1 MLLFDPGS
9 GVTLETPS
17 SHGCSKVVPKVIPL
31 IFSLLDILR
40 QLKAV
45 IDIG

>member
-1 MLLFDPGS
+1 MLLFAPGS
-9 GVTLETPS
+9 GVMLEPPS
-17 SHGCSKVVPKVIPL
+17 SPGCSKVVPKVIPL
-31 IFSLLDILR
+31 LFSLLDIFR